1 MRILI
6 VNDIIAPY
14 GGAELYTIELAK
26 LLSLHGMRVD
36 VLAAKG
42 FIDEQTLSSR
52 IRILTYD
59 YHSILHTWRLGLRKL
74 PSSLLEKFTKL
85 FVKYDIVHFN
95 NTILNLHV
103 LQIKRKIPHEKC
115 PLFVRT
121 IHDYREVCPTLWRIK
136 NNNQC
141 PYQGPGLHCIACNP
155 QLQYYMILQGSS
167 SMIVKSLIG
176 NIRSIWR
183 SLQLLLNA
191 EYYDVIIAPSRYLA
205 NLLRYNLKNPKIVHL
220 YNFAPM
226 DLVNSQ
232 IYNEGLCDSGKSL
245 RQAYEGSPLF
255 LFMARLSIEKGA
267 HLIPLIAR
275 VLKKEHINAEIA
287 IAGKGPLEKYISL
300 YMRKLKLNNIK
311 LLGYVNGY
319 SKVKLLKH
327 TYAVLLPSIC
337 CENHP
342 MVIAESFI
350 LGKPILTF
358 NIGGQGEIVSISGG
372 GLSTPYLDLSIY
384 VNNMIAIMIDEE
396 LYVKLSNNAYRFAKD
411 NFNPRY
417 YALKLI
423 NEVYGL
429 ENLWHLPIQV

>member
-1 MRILI
+1 
-6 VNDIIAPY
+6 
-14 GGAELYTIELAK
+14 
-26 LLSLHGMRVD
+26 
-36 VLAAKG
+36 
-42 FIDEQTLSSR
+42 
-52 IRILTYD
+52 
-59 YHSILHTWRLGLRKL
+59 
-74 PSSLLEKFTKL
+74 
-85 FVKYDIVHFN
+85 
-95 NTILNLHV
+95 
-103 LQIKRKIPHEKC
+103 
-115 PLFVRT
+115 
-121 IHDYREVCPTLWRIK
+121 
-136 NNNQC
+136 
-141 PYQGPGLHCIACNP
+141 
-155 QLQYYMILQGSS
+155 
-167 SMIVKSLIG
+167 
-176 NIRSIWR
+176 
-183 SLQLLLNA
+183 
-191 EYYDVIIAPSRYLA
+191 
-205 NLLRYNLKNPKIVHL
+205 
-220 YNFAPM
+220 M
-226 DLVNSQ
+226 DLVSSQ
-232 IYNEGLCDSGKSL
+232 IYNEGLCNSGKSL
-245 RQAYEGSPLF
+245 RQTYEGSPLF